1 MPRNALPH
9 VDDHTTVVEAAPDVL
24 WRALC
29 EVLDRSGARPG
40 ATGYARLVGC
50 TDRAA
55 TGPRPLAAGSALP
68 GFHVTSALPDRE
80 LVLEGGH
87 RFSSYALVFR
97 IERTGRGRSALTAE
111 TRAVFPGAT
120 GRYDGGTQRA
130 VIAFRKNEF
139 PRPEKLIGWLAAH
152 PTIAK
157 VRPDQKLSFS
167 RTWATRRL
175 LASVRRRAE
184 RGPRPTTA

>member
-1 MPRNALPH
+1 MPRNALPY
-9 VDDHTTVVEAAPDVL
+9 VDDHTTVVAAAPDVL
-24 WRALC
+24 WRALG

-55 TGPRPLAAGSALP
+55 TGPRPFATGSALP
-68 GFHVTSALPDRE
+68 GFHVVSALPERE

-97 IERTGRGRSALTAE
+97 IERTDRGCSVLTAE
-111 TRAVFPGAT
+111 TRAAFPGAAGGVYRRLVVGT
-120 GRYDGGTQRA
+120 G
-130 VIAFRKNEF
+130 
-139 PRPEKLIGWLAAH
+139 AH
-152 PTIAK
+152 A
-157 VRPDQKLSFS
+157 
-167 RTWATRRL
+167 WATRRL

-184 RGPRPTTA
+184 RGTGPATA

>member
-1 MPRNALPH
+1 MPRNALPY

-40 ATGYARLVGC
+40 AAGYARLVGC

-68 GFHVTSALPDRE
+68 GFHVTSALPERE

-87 RFSSYALVFR
+87 RFSTYALIFR
-97 IERTGRGRSALTAE
+97 IERTDRGRSVLTAE
-111 TRAVFPGAT
+111 TRAVFPGAAGGLYRRLVVGT
-120 GRYDGGTQRA
+120 GG
-130 VIAFRKNEF
+130 
-139 PRPEKLIGWLAAH
+139 H
-152 PTIAK
+152 
-157 VRPDQKLSFS
+157 
-167 RTWATRRL
+167 TWATRRL
-175 LASVRRRAE
+175 LASARRRAE
-184 RGPRPTTA
+184 HGPRPTTA

>member
-1 MPRNALPH
+1 MPRNALPY

-68 GFHVTSALPDRE
+68 GFHVTSALPERE

-87 RFSSYALVFR
+87 RFSSYALIFR
-97 IERTGRGRSALTAE
+97 IERTGRSRSVLTAE
-111 TRAVFPGAT
+111 TRAVFPGAAGGLYRRLVVGT
-120 GRYDGGTQRA
+120 GG
-130 VIAFRKNEF
+130 
-139 PRPEKLIGWLAAH
+139 H
-152 PTIAK
+152 
-157 VRPDQKLSFS
+157 
-167 RTWATRRL
+167 TWATRRL
-175 LASVRRRAE
+175 LAAARRRAE

>member
-1 MPRNALPH
+1 MPKNALPH

-120 GRYDGGTQRA
+120 GGLYRRLVVGTGG
-130 VIAFRKNEF
+130 
-139 PRPEKLIGWLAAH
+139 H
-152 PTIAK
+152 
-157 VRPDQKLSFS
+157 
-167 RTWATRRL
+167 TWATRRL